1 MAMKNSSVG
10 LFSKLDT
17 SEIMKDV
24 SQPIIIA
31 DRLRTP
37 ENMGL
42 ILRLAGNVNA
52 LNTLF
57 ITDEGHKFKK
67 YKIIKTASGAVTK
80 VDWKIIKPNELL
92 NFLPSG
98 YKIIAIETC
107 QGASSIF
114 SFKFPKKAAFM
125 VGNEVHGISEKMLS
139 IAHQKVYIPVPG
151 PISSL
156 NVTHALSIA
165 IFAWLKQIQG

>member
-1 MAMKNSSVG
+1 MKNSSVD
-10 LFSKLDT
+10 LFNKLGT
-17 SEIMKDV
+17 SEILKGV

-37 ENMGL
+37 ENIGL
-42 ILRLAGNVNA
+42 ILRLAGNINA

-57 ITDEGHKFKK
+57 ISDEGHKFKK

-80 VDWKIIKPNELL
+80 VDWKIIKPAELED
-92 NFLPSG
+92 FLPND
-98 YKIIAIETC
+98 YKIVALETC
-107 QGASSIF
+107 KDASSIF
-114 SFKFPKKAAFM
+114 SFKFPKKVAFM
-125 VGNEVHGISEKMLS
+125 VGNEVHGISEEMLS

-165 IFAWLKQIQG
+165 LFEWLKQIQV